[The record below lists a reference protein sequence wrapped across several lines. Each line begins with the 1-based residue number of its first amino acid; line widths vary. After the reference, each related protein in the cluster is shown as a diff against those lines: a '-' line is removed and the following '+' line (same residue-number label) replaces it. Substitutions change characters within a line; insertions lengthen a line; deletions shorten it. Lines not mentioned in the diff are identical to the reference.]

1 MFRIVDILLITESM
15 SFCLSSSHISRSEFE
30 VASVDV
36 LIVLIVLES
45 WGLSVCHVVF
55 DSVRFLCLFINSL
68 MRVRSL
74 SKVE

>member
-1 MFRIVDILLITESM
+1 M
-15 SFCLSSSHISRSEFE
+15 EFQ

-55 DSVRFLCLFINSL
+55 DSVRFLCLFDQFLDEGQVLVKSRITRVFVSL
-68 MRVRSL
+68 VVCSVL
-74 SKVE
+74 